1 MKINQSMIV
10 ISSER
15 ENNMQ
20 VKEFVEKTGFKVY
33 ASQEK
38 KKKEI
43 TGVFVGDLLSWVM
56 GNCEENQVWITVQS
70 HLNIVA
76 VSALKEISCLVIA
89 HGAEVEEET
98 MNKAIE
104 ENIAICTSD
113 LSAYDICKKC
123 AELGL

>member
-1 MKINQSMIV
+1 
-10 ISSER
+10 
-15 ENNMQ
+15 MQ
-20 VKEFVEKTGFKVY
+20 VKEFVEKTGFQVY
-33 ASQEK
+33 ASPGALE
-38 KKKEI
+38 KEI

-89 HGAEVEEET
+89 QGAEIEEET
-98 MNKAIE
+98 INKAIE

>member
-1 MKINQSMIV
+1 
-10 ISSER
+10 
-15 ENNMQ
+15 MQ
-20 VKEFVEKTGFKVY
+20 VKEFVEKTGFQVY
-33 ASQEK
+33 ASPSALE
-38 KKKEI
+38 KEI

-56 GNCEENQVWITVQS
+56 GNSEENQVWITVQS

-98 MNKAIE
+98 INKAIE

>member
-1 MKINQSMIV
+1 MIV

-33 ASQEK
+33 ASQEAL
-38 KKKEI
+38 KKEI

-56 GNCEENQVWITVQS
+56 GNCEEDQVWITVQS

-98 MNKAIE
+98 INKAIE